1 MTVENISVKAN
12 QLFKN
17 AMKFILFACFSIS
30 FIPTVSA
37 YSNSG
42 YCGSAYWEYSDGVL
56 TIRASGEGIISDY
69 DSANTPWYYQR
80 TSISKIVLE
89 DGISVIGK
97 EAFSG
102 MYISSIYIPPTV
114 TKIDVGAFYNCNQLS
129 SVSGGDS
136 VSYIGSSAFSNTKWY
151 NDCKGLTILGN
162 TVLKYGGNMP
172 DNTEIILPDNI
183 KSISSQAFYECS
195 GLKSIELPN
204 GIESIGKNSFRECT
218 SLNEICLPES
228 VIEVGDDAF
237 RACSTLT
244 EVYLPSIISSIGRR
258 AFYNC
263 TNLKKI
269 YVLSDNCT
277 LIEENTI
284 PKTATI
290 YGFENSTA
298 EQYATKYN
306 KSFKKLCNDNMPV
319 EITSVTQSGDINEI
333 LNVTF
338 NPHNTMA
345 SNKKIILALYDN
357 NGRFLHLD
365 SKESSELSGDIQFIV
380 DEPYNSYKI
389 FIWDSINEL
398 FPISKTFSSK

>member
-1 MTVENISVKAN
+1 M
-12 QLFKN
+12 
-17 AMKFILFACFSIS
+17 
-30 FIPTVSA
+30 
-37 YSNSG
+37 
-42 YCGSAYWEYSDGVL
+42 
-56 TIRASGEGIISDY
+56 
-69 DSANTPWYYQR
+69 
-80 TSISKIVLE
+80 
-89 DGISVIGK
+89 
-97 EAFSG
+97 
-102 MYISSIYIPPTV
+102 
-114 TKIDVGAFYNCNQLS
+114 
-129 SVSGGDS
+129 
-136 VSYIGSSAFSNTKWY
+136 
-151 NDCKGLTILGN
+151 
-162 TVLKYGGNMP
+162 
-172 DNTEIILPDNI
+172 PDNI

-277 LIEENTI
+277 LIEENAI

-290 YGFENSTA
+290 YGFENSTT

-389 FIWDSINEL
+389 FIRDSINEL